1 MKDIEELVVL
11 YQDLVDLRS
20 ASEVNAPVEEL
31 FWTEKTE
38 PASYDNTTYPAL
50 GHSDGALQ
58 LLRRTCYAYF
68 EGELYTAIVIQ
79 VLDADIPPKAIV
91 EYIGWGNKETL
102 PLQDLKFIPPI
113 STSNPLCRP
122 GSLCWAINSKN
133 GLWFTANFVNAT
145 TSGVSL
151 TFKNETEI
159 ITVPLDWVSF
169 TKPTACLYNADSTSS
184 RQSRDVGTRPKR
196 AAREIITPGGYRIP
210 DALRINPQDTERVR
224 QIKKKKISLLK
235 KEQRREIIEE
245 EAKNRQSSW
254 KSHAAATAKKNRLF
268 VKKQSIFTTSHAP
281 DAKVGVTGSGKGMTH
296 FITRSKHIFKEDE
309 EDDI

>member
-1 MKDIEELVVL
+1 VKDIEELVVL

-79 VLDADIPPKAIV
+79 VLDADIPVSLKCFFFFLVIQNHSCYKPKAIV

-133 GLWFTANFVNAT
+133 G
-145 TSGVSL
+145 
-151 TFKNETEI
+151 
-159 ITVPLDWVSF
+159 
-169 TKPTACLYNADSTSS
+169 
-184 RQSRDVGTRPKR
+184 
-196 AAREIITPGGYRIP
+196 
-210 DALRINPQDTERVR
+210 
-224 QIKKKKISLLK
+224 
-235 KEQRREIIEE
+235 
-245 EAKNRQSSW
+245 
-254 KSHAAATAKKNRLF
+254 
-268 VKKQSIFTTSHAP
+268 
-281 DAKVGVTGSGKGMTH
+281 
-296 FITRSKHIFKEDE
+296 
-309 EDDI
+309 